1 MSILGII
8 LTFTLVDN
16 IVVSRLL
23 GICPC
28 IGAPADMRA
37 TAGTAA
43 ATALLMS
50 LSALAGWALQTF
62 LLLPL
67 GLAFLRTPFFVLSVA
82 GIAGFIDFLA
92 RRAAPALLRAAGVPL
107 AGVAFNCAT
116 LGVVLI
122 ATRGGFG
129 ALESIVVGLAAG
141 VGFFIV
147 LSLLTAIRE
156 RLDVESVPEW
166 LRGLPLHLI
175 SAGLLAFAFLAFDRA
190 FLSRLL
196 RGW

>member
-1 MSILGII
+1 M
-8 LTFTLVDN
+8 
-16 IVVSRLL
+16 
-23 GICPC
+23 
-28 IGAPADMRA
+28 
-37 TAGTAA
+37 
-43 ATALLMS
+43 
-50 LSALAGWALQTF
+50 
-62 LLLPL
+62 
-67 GLAFLRTPFFVLSVA
+67 FLRTPVFVLSVA
-82 GIAGFIDFLA
+82 CIAGALDLLA
-92 RRAAPALLRAAGVPL
+92 RRTAPAFLRAAGVPL

-129 ALESIVVGLAAG
+129 ALESLAVGLAAG
-141 VGFFIV
+141 AGFFIV

-166 LRGLPLHLI
+166 LRGLPLHLL
-175 SAGLLAFAFLAFDRA
+175 SAGLLAFAFLAFDKA

>member
-1 MSILGII
+1 MSLLGII

-16 IVVSRLL
+16 IVLSRLL

-28 IGAPADMRA
+28 VSAPSDMR
-37 TAGTAA
+37 GTAA
-43 ATALLMS
+43 AAAATSLLTS

-62 LLLPL
+62 LLEPL
-67 GLAFLRTPFFVLSVA
+67 GLGFLRTPVFVLCVA
-82 GIAGFIDFLA
+82 CIAGFLDLLA
-92 RRAAPALLRAAGVPL
+92 RRAAPRLLRAARVPL
-107 AGVAFNCAT
+107 AGVVFNCAA

-122 ATRGGFG
+122 AARGGFS
-129 ALESIVVGLAAG
+129 ALESLAVGFAAG
-141 VGFFIV
+141 AGFFIV

-166 LRGLPLHLI
+166 LQGLPLHLI